1 MTRTIIAGAR
11 EGATY
16 ADIYRAMLRASEAG
30 IIPSVVL
37 CGACRVEQIAF
48 AHAYGET
55 VPVAD
60 LSADMLGDRWAQQHG
75 LPIDPYFAD
84 WNVGRRA
91 GPERNARMAQ
101 AGEALVLVWTGQ
113 SKGSASML
121 REARREGLQVV
132 EHIIKEPTCSPT

>member
-16 ADIYRAMLRASEAG
+16 ADIYRAMLKASEAG
-30 IIPSVVL
+30 IIPTTVL

-55 VPVAD
+55 VPAAD

-75 LPIDPYFAD
+75 LCAEYHFAD
-84 WNVGRRA
+84 WTVGRRA
-91 GPERNARMAQ
+91 GPERNARMAA
-101 AGEALVLVWTGQ
+101 AGEALVLVWTGA

-121 REARREGLQVV
+121 REARREGLQIV
-132 EHIIKEPTCSPT
+132 EHIIPAEAHDG

>member
-16 ADIYRAMLRASEAG
+16 LDVYRAMLKASEAG
-30 IIPSVVL
+30 IIPSLVL

-55 VPVAD
+55 VPVDD
-60 LSADMLGDRWAQQHG
+60 LSADMLGDRWAAQHH
-75 LPIDPYFAD
+75 LPLDPYFAD
-84 WNVGRRA
+84 WTVGRRA
-91 GPERNARMAQ
+91 GPERNARMAA
-101 AGEALVLVWTGQ
+101 AGEALVLVWTGR

-121 REARREGLQVV
+121 REAQRRELKIV
-132 EHIIKEPTCSPT
+132 EHIIKETPCT

>member
-1 MTRTIIAGAR
+1 MNTIIAGAR

-16 ADIYRAMLRASEAG
+16 LDIYRAMLAASEAG
-30 IIPSVVL
+30 IIPTTVL

-55 VPVAD
+55 VPPAD

-75 LPIDPYFAD
+75 LCAEYHFAD
-84 WNVGRRA
+84 WTVGRRA
-91 GPERNARMAQ
+91 GPERNARMAR
-101 AGEALVLVWTGQ
+101 AGEALVLVWTGT

-121 REARREGLQVV
+121 REARREGLQIV
-132 EHIIKEPTCSPT
+132 EHIITAEALDG

>member
-11 EGATY
+11 EGVTY
-16 ADIYRAMLRASEAG
+16 ADLYRAMLKASAEG
-30 IIPSVVL
+30 VIPTVVL

-55 VPVAD
+55 VPAAD

-75 LPIDPYFAD
+75 LCAEYHFAD
-84 WNVGRRA
+84 WTVGRRA
-91 GPERNARMAQ
+91 GPERNARMAA

-121 REARREGLQVV
+121 REAQRRDLKIV
-132 EHIIKEPTCSPT
+132 EHVIKETPCT

>member
-30 IIPSVVL
+30 VIPTVVL
-37 CGACRVEQIAF
+37 CGACRWEVVPY
-48 AHAYGET
+48 AHAYGGPPAIE
-55 VPVAD
+55 D
-60 LSADMLGDRWAQQHG
+60 LSADMLGERWAAQHH
-75 LPIDPYFAD
+75 LPVDFYFAD
-84 WNVGRRA
+84 WAIGRRA

-101 AGEALVLVWTGQ
+101 AGEALVLVWTGT

-121 REARREGLQVV
+121 REAQRRELKIV
-132 EHIIKEPTCSPT
+132 EHIIKETPCT